1 LICDGNVNIVINHNP
16 ITKIQT
22 FRDTKADVRE
32 TDKITCNF
40 GLGNI
45 SPTINKVQVMGV
57 QGGQWIGEEAHFQ

>member
-1 LICDGNVNIVINHNP
+1 
-16 ITKIQT
+16 
-22 FRDTKADVRE
+22 VRE